1 MGKGPMAALM
11 NVIGGVIAIV
21 AFFYTINAVDTS
33 AWGSID
39 DLVKALVPLA
49 LAIATVFMAFRAM
62 KGGTGE

>member
-1 MGKGPMAALM
+1 MSALM
-11 NVIGGVIAIV
+11 NVVGGVISIV

-33 AWGSID
+33 SWGSIA

-62 KGGTGE
+62 KSGAE